1 MDKNTTKVSFVV
13 PCYNVERYVKSCIE
27 SITHQDYK
35 NIEII
40 PVDDGSKDKTGVVL
54 DELAG
59 QDDRIRPIHKL
70 NGGVSAARNTGI
82 DAATGDYIVFV
93 DGDDYIAAD
102 YTDYMLNMIAD
113 NNADFALSVN
123 CFTQENEPQVD
134 NDKIQIYSPED
145 AVALLLGPRVVVGSW
160 DKIYRL
166 DFLKENLLRFSTNM
180 FYGEG
185 LYFICMCA
193 QKANKVIVGKR
204 KVYYYR
210 RNNYASVCTTFNIKN
225 FYNGSASIDAIE
237 RDLTIKTPKVMGML
251 GWQRCQFKMGAVVRI
266 KSANVVP
273 EYKEYYKECLSY
285 VRKHFWESL
294 PLKGVSLYKK
304 GLLLGTAISPSLMA
318 KLDIWRRKRIQE
330 KSVSDN

>member
-13 PCYNVERYVKSCIE
+13 PCYNVERYVISCIN
-27 SITHQDYK
+27 SIVHQDYK

-40 PVDDGSKDKTGVVL
+40 PVDDGSKDNTGALL
-54 DELAG
+54 DELAK
-59 QDDRIRPIHKL
+59 QDDRICPIHKL
-70 NGGVSAARNTGI
+70 NGGVSSARNMGI
-82 DAATGDYIVFV
+82 EAATGDYIVFV

-102 YTDYMLNMIAD
+102 YTDYMLSMIAN

-123 CFTQENEPQVD
+123 CFTQENESQVD
-134 NDKIQIYSPED
+134 NDKMQIYSPEE

-166 DFLKENLLRFSTNM
+166 DFLKENNLRFSTDM

-193 QKANKVIVGKR
+193 QKANKVIVGER

-210 RNNYASVCTTFNIKN
+210 RNNYASVCTSFNIKN

-237 RDLTIKTPKVMGML
+237 RDLTIKTPNVMGML
-251 GWQRCQFKMGAVVRI
+251 GWQRCQFKMGTVVRI
-266 KSANVVP
+266 KSANVVS
-273 EYKEYYKECLSY
+273 EHKEYYNECLSY
-285 VRKHFWESL
+285 VRRHFWESL

-304 GLLLGTAISPSLMA
+304 GLLVGTAMCPYIMA
-318 KLDIWRRKRIQE
+318 KLDIWRRKHIQRN
-330 KSVSDN
+330 SVYDK

>member
-1 MDKNTTKVSFVV
+1 MNKNTSKVTFVV
-13 PCYNVERYVKSCIE
+13 PCYNVERYVESCIG
-27 SITHQDYK
+27 SIVHQDYK

-40 PVDDGSKDKTGVVL
+40 PVDDGSKDNTGVLL
-54 DELAG
+54 DKLAK
-59 QDDRIRPIHKL
+59 QDDRIRPIHKQ

-93 DGDDYIAAD
+93 DGDDYIATD
-102 YTDYMLNMIAD
+102 YTDYMLSMIAG

-123 CFTQENEPQVD
+123 CFTKENESQID
-134 NDKIQIYSPED
+134 NDSIQVYTPED
-145 AVALLLGPRVVVGSW
+145 AVTLLLGPRVVVGSW

-166 DFLKENLLRFSTNM
+166 DFLKENNLRFSTNM

-193 QKANKVIVGKR
+193 QKANKVIVGER

-251 GWQRCQFKMGAVVRI
+251 GWQRCQFKMGTVVRI
-266 KSANVVP
+266 ISANVVP
-273 EYKEYYKECLSY
+273 EHKEYYKECLSY

-294 PLKGVSLYKK
+294 QLKGVSMYKK
-304 GLLLGTAISPSLMA
+304 GLLIGTAISPCLMA
-318 KLDIWRRKRIQE
+318 KLDIWRRNRIQK